1 MGTVEADPNIHPI
14 LHHNMRAHRC
24 EGTVVHGVLA
34 NQPLFIDGASR
45 KKCAMCVSTTTDDDK
60 MASGIELPS
69 ITLAELTAT
78 AQLANP
84 FDVLVADCEGCLPKL
99 LEDMPELLTTT
110 HTVMLEEDWI
120 DGCAK
125 RGDCADYDKMYG
137 QLKLAGLRE
146 VEVISSYENGL
157 RKLVWS
163 KNRMPAHRGP
173 ACYVPPAK
181 GEHEGSNAQY
191 AKTISQVLA
200 HIQDTEA

>member
-1 MGTVEADPNIHPI
+1 
-14 LHHNMRAHRC
+14 MRR
-24 EGTVVHGVLA
+24 GVRA
-34 NQPLFIDGASR
+34 VGAAPLI
-45 KKCAMCVSTTTDDDK
+45 
-60 MASGIELPS
+60 
-69 ITLAELTAT
+69 
-78 AQLANP
+78 
-84 FDVLVADCEGCLPKL
+84 CLL
-99 LEDMPELLTTT
+99 RGQT

-173 ACYVPPAK
+173 ACYVPPVK

-200 HIQDTEA
+200 HIQDTEAARSKSD